1 MKRTTDARHIKALLL
16 KQELL
21 CLRVQGYVIRNGE
34 KLDRTAWRAAFLRDL
49 TYRMRD
55 KSRPF
60 NAGTNALRAADIIRN
75 GAGSRWAFAAG
86 SISHAG
92 DDKRGIKWHLARY
105 RRKLAA

>member
-1 MKRTTDARHIKALLL
+1 VTEARKIRALLL

-21 CLRVQGYVIRNGE
+21 CLRVQGYVIRDG
-34 KLDRTAWRAAFLRDL
+34 KQMDRAAWRKQFLRDL

-60 NAGTNALRAADIIRN
+60 NAGSNAGRAADILRN
-75 GAGSRWAFAAG
+75 GDKSRWAFAAN
-86 SISHAG
+86 STAHAG
-92 DDKRGIKWHLARY
+92 DDKRGIKWHLAKY